1 MITRKN
7 IYHYIVYMIFAFTYF
22 CCIGLYC
29 VSVSGEKTGSSLVIG
44 LIVRYV
50 LCFVIPIGAIFAY
63 RLIYDHI
70 PAKFV
75 PDKMPVFTKRTEGI
89 FVGSFSLIALFLR
102 IFVIT
107 AHIGEDINNVFY
119 DYAFLRADILPTNE
133 YISFLYGRILRLLV
147 RIHPSEYPIYVFNG
161 ILQVGTAALLYYTL
175 KKAFRIRYAI
185 AGYVL
190 LTFTPVSMSHVI
202 YINSDS
208 LQAFFIALY
217 MFYLVFLNVEN
228 KNGKIDESYKVLFY
242 VGLGIF
248 CAYILRLDKSN
259 VVIPLITLTS
269 LLMIYHKEATKKIQ
283 KRYFQI
289 LVFLASFLL
298 FFVIFLSVM
307 RINNLSFEDGMT
319 VYFNSFSPRGLTLK
333 LLYFEKTRPEGLVV
347 YMLFVPFILLFLRRY
362 TDKGLFAALLF
373 VAYNI
378 FTFVD
383 LKSPDYSYLAE
394 YMAAMCASIGVFA
407 IPLISAKDEELD
419 EEEREETLRLVTKEK
434 ERAERKAKIRN
445 KKESIRLEKDAAY
458 NERRLQRKQEF
469 EEVRNEREARLIEK
483 RELKNDITSLEY
495 RGDDIATSN
504 NLVYEADKGDFDM
517 FSKNQEQGIS
527 LVDESSKNNDN
538 SNFIKNPLPTPK
550 PHVSRELCYDYD
562 LKPSDM
568 DFDIKDLKGKDYYDI

>member
-29 VSVSGEKTGSSLVIG
+29 VSVSTEKTGSSLIIG
-44 LIVRYV
+44 LIIRYA

-75 PDKMPVFTKRTEGI
+75 PDKMPVFNKRTEGI

-102 IFVIT
+102 FFVIT

-147 RIHPSEYPIYVFNG
+147 RIHPSEYPIYAFNG
-161 ILQVGTAALLYYTL
+161 ILQVSTAVLLYYTL

-190 LTFTPVSMSHVI
+190 LAFTPVAMSHVI

-208 LQAFFIALY
+208 LHAFFVALY
-217 MFYLVFLNVEN
+217 MFFLVFINVDN
-228 KNGKIDESYKVLFY
+228 KNGKIDESYKILFF

-248 CAYILRLDKSN
+248 CAYLLRLDKSN
-259 VVIPLITLTS
+259 IVLPVITLSS
-269 LLMIYHKEATKKIQ
+269 LIMIRHKEATTKIQ
-283 KRYFQI
+283 KSYFQI
-289 LVFLASFLL
+289 LIFLISFLL
-298 FFVIFLSVM
+298 FFAIFLSVM

-319 VYFNSFSPRGLTLK
+319 VFFNSFSPRGLTLK
-333 LLYFEKTRPEGLVV
+333 LLYFEKARPEGIVV
-347 YMLFVPFILLFLRRY
+347 YMLFVPFILLFLRRN

-373 VAYNI
+373 VVYNI

-383 LKSPDYSYLAE
+383 FKSPDYSFLVE
-394 YMAAMCASIGVFA
+394 YIAAMCAAVGIFA

-419 EEEREETLRLVTKEK
+419 EEEREETLRLESRER
-434 ERAERKAKIRN
+434 ERAERKAEIRN
-445 KKESIRLEKDAAY
+445 RKESIRLEKDAAY
-458 NERRLQRKQEF
+458 NERRLLRKQEF
-469 EEVRNEREARLIEK
+469 EEVRNEREAKLVEK
-483 RELKNDITSLEY
+483 RESKNDITSLEY
-495 RGDDIATSN
+495 RGDTSAQN
-504 NLVYEADKGDFDM
+504 NSLIYESEKGDFDM
-517 FSKNQEQGIS
+517 LSKSKEQGIS
-527 LVDESSKNNDN
+527 LVDDN
-538 SNFIKNPLPTPK
+538 SKDDKNYNFIKNPLPTPK
-550 PHVSRELCYDYD
+550 PHVSKELCYDYD